1 MPSTS
6 PGGFLKDQEIS
17 QRPLW
22 RETFV
27 GLDWLTLRSSPVYYG
42 LGVPR
47 GDGSAVIVIP
57 GFLGTDIYLQEI
69 YSWLRRI
76 GYRPYMSRIGWNA
89 ECINKLVERLFET
102 IVKAQA
108 ETGGKVHLVG
118 HSLGG
123 VLARS
128 AAAQRPE
135 RIASVITLGSPFRG
149 IRSHPLVLAAGERV
163 RARIRRQNGSNQ
175 PECYTGYC
183 GCDAVT
189 AVQRGLPSSVLRS
202 AIYTKSDGVVDWRVC
217 VTDDPSTNFEVTGTH
232 VGLVFNAAVYGLIA
246 NRLSA
251 SHSKSADYGAKKE
264 ENWKATL

>member
-22 RETFV
+22 REAFV
-27 GLDWLTLRSSPVYYG
+27 GLDWLALRSSPVYYG

-47 GDGSAVIVIP
+47 GDGAAVIVIP
-57 GFLGTDIYLQEI
+57 GFLGTDFYLQEI
-69 YSWLRRI
+69 HSWLRRI

-89 ECINKLVERLFET
+89 ECINTLVERLSET
-102 IVKAQA
+102 IAKAQA
-108 ETGGKVHLVG
+108 ETERPVHLIG

-128 AAAQRPE
+128 ATAQRPE

-163 RARIRRQNGSNQ
+163 RARIRRQNGTNQ
-175 PECYTGYC
+175 PDCYTGYC
-183 GCDAVT
+183 GCEAVT
-189 AVQRGLPSSVLRS
+189 AIQSGWPSSVPQS
-202 AIYTKSDGVVDWRVC
+202 AIYTKGDGVVDWRVC
-217 VTDDPSTNFEVTGTH
+217 VNDDPSTNFEVTGTH
-232 VGLVFNAAVYGLIA
+232 VGLVFNAGVYGLVA
-246 NRLSA
+246 KRLHA
-251 SHSKSADYGAKKE
+251 SYSK
-264 ENWKATL
+264 